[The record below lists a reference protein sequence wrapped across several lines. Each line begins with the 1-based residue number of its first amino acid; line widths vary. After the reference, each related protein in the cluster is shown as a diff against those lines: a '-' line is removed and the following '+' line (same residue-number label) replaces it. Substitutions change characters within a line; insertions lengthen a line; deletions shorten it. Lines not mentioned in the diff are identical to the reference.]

1 VLTIKRKNHRKRAL
15 VAIGCTAALLWVPY
29 TVFRAYQDPML
40 VSVVNAGA
48 VKGETAQ
55 VQAVPESTI
64 VYGLPMRLEIPSIQV
79 SAQILY
85 MGLTKAGDME
95 APVHIE
101 DAGWYK
107 LGASPGNEGSA
118 VIAGHVGVER
128 PGIFSNLNKV
138 RVGDRITVTDVK
150 GDVAAFTVREIR
162 TFAEGQRADE
172 VFNSAGGSHLNL
184 ITCAGAWDQSKRRYS
199 DRLVVFADK
208 IE

>member
-1 VLTIKRKNHRKRAL
+1 MRIAVVHSAEVKGA
-15 VAIGCTAALLWVPY
+15 TAQAQ
-29 TVFRAYQDPML
+29 T
-40 VSVVNAGA
+40 VSVPAI
-48 VKGETAQ
+48 T
-55 VQAVPESTI
+55 
-64 VYGLPMRLEIPSIQV
+64 YGLPMRLEIPSIHI

-95 APVHIE
+95 APVRIE

-138 RVGDRITVTDVK
+138 KVGDRITVTDVK
-150 GDVAAFTVREIR
+150 GDIAVFVVRETR
-162 TFAEGQRADE
+162 TFAHSQKADE
-172 VFNSAGGSHLNL
+172 VFNSTSGSHLNL
-184 ITCAGAWDQSKRRYS
+184 ITCAGVWDQSKRRYS